1 MNTIELENSFFLK
14 QFYNFYTEVIA
25 QKKAVEA
32 ESKHSSGMMSAGEV
46 PRADVTYP
54 IYNKLLTLL
63 EEQIHEARSRGGEY
77 GVKFY
82 EEAQYLMAALADDI
96 FLHTDWAG
104 KEEWQS
110 NLLEYKLFGTYV
122 AGDRFFEDVERLL
135 KARDS
140 SYTEMAVIY
149 FMVLSLGFKGKF
161 WDKDDDGQIEGFR
174 RQLFAFIFKNNPK
187 LLDDKRILLPQV
199 YEHTQR
205 EDTGKHLPYMGR
217 WIGLIAAMIVLFM
230 LISHLIWNYSV
241 GDLVETAETI
251 NKSGSLSGL

>member
-1 MNTIELENSFFLK
+1 MNTVELENSFFLK
-14 QFYNFYTEVIA
+14 QFYDFYTEVIA
-25 QKKAVEA
+25 QKKAVEVEIRRSA
-32 ESKHSSGMMSAGEV
+32 GMMSSDS
-46 PRADVTYP
+46 ADVTYP
-54 IYNKLLTLL
+54 IYNRLLTLL
-63 EEQIHEARSRGGEY
+63 EEQIPEARSRGGKY
-77 GVKFY
+77 GVEFY
-82 EEAQYLMAALADDI
+82 KEAQYLMAALADDI

-122 AGDRFFEDVERLL
+122 AGDRFFDDVEKLL

-205 EDTGKHLPYMGR
+205 EDTGKRLPYMGR
-217 WIGLIAAMIVLFM
+217 WLGLIAAMVVLLLM
-230 LISHLIWNYSV
+230 ASHIIWNYSV
-241 GDLVETAETI
+241 GDLVETADTI
-251 NKSGSLSGL
+251 NKAGNLSGL